1 MSRVATRGNAITMT
15 PPWMGRSGIHFTRER
30 IRSKKALRSSDL
42 VRAGY
47 PDPPVPCDRRAPSP
61 RLSARHLETFCRPR
75 GVVWKQS
82 PNKGL
87 PGLGAKRWVLPP
99 HGRSAASG
107 EKKFDLSETVAR
119 FGDILN
125 KVRPIIEI
133 GPRSVFGNRDAARS
147 AAAARPG
154 TTRKFGV
161 RDD

>member
-1 MSRVATRGNAITMT
+1 V
-15 PPWMGRSGIHFTRER
+15 
-30 IRSKKALRSSDL
+30 KLRSPLL
-42 VRAGY
+42 VRAGS
-47 PDPPVPCDRRAPSP
+47 PDPPVPCDRRSPSP
-61 RLSARHLETFCRPR
+61 RLSARHLETYGRPR
-75 GVVWKQS
+75 GVVWRQS

-87 PGLGAKRWVLPP
+87 RGLGAKKWVLPP